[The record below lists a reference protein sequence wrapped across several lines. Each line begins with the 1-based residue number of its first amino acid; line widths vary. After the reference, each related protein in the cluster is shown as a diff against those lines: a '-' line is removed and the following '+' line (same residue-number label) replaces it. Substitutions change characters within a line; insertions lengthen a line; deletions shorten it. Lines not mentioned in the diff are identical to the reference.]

1 MKKTDHAFVVGL
13 FLLYLWKLL
22 TFMTMNFISIND
34 IDPALLWF
42 IICECIGLVIVMID
56 WVYTYSIK
64 WQRRILDVWIPIVVL
79 LVLGGSMFIEFED
92 PNIKSDVIR
101 LAGSIGAVV
110 LGLWV
115 YRFQRRL
122 LLSQIVDR
130 VSGELAEIHRHLGA
144 NIVVLKNIDSSN
156 GIPSL
161 LHIRK
166 LEITKYSSL
175 SDNDV
180 LKNLNQ
186 SHNKIIFPMTV
197 RIRNYNINVQEIVDY
212 LQVHWPNE
220 KIFNEYKQGIIEVTE
235 NLRTQIQECLDSLQ
249 INIILEENKSDT
261 KKIIYDKNW

>member
-1 MKKTDHAFVVGL
+1 
-13 FLLYLWKLL
+13 
-22 TFMTMNFISIND
+22 MNFISIND

-42 IICECIGLVIVMID
+42 IIWECIGLVIVMID
-56 WVYTYSIK
+56 WGYTYSIK
-64 WQRRILDVWIPIVVL
+64 WQRRILDVWIPIVVF

-122 LLSQIVDR
+122 LLTQIVDR
-130 VSGELAEIHRHLGA
+130 VSGELVEIYRHLGA
-144 NIVVLKNIDSSN
+144 NLVVLNQLDSLN

-186 SHNKIIFPMTV
+186 YHNQIIFPMTV
-197 RIRNYNINVQEIVDY
+197 RIRNYNINVQQIVDY
-212 LQVHWPNE
+212 LQSHWPNE
-220 KIFNEYKQGIIEVTE
+220 KIFNEYRQGIIEVTE
-235 NLRTQIQECLDSLQ
+235 NLQIQIKECLDC
-249 INIILEENKSDT
+249 LEVEKNLKTKKSDT
-261 KKIIYDKNW
+261 KKLIYDKSW

>member
-1 MKKTDHAFVVGL
+1 
-13 FLLYLWKLL
+13 
-22 TFMTMNFISIND
+22 MTMNFISIND

-42 IICECIGLVIVMID
+42 IIWECIGLVIVMID
-56 WVYTYSIK
+56 WGYTYSIK
-64 WQRRILDVWIPIVVL
+64 WQRRILDVWIPIVVF

-122 LLSQIVDR
+122 LLTQIVDR
-130 VSGELAEIHRHLGA
+130 VSGELVEIYRHLGA
-144 NIVVLKNIDSSN
+144 NLVVLNQLDSLN

-186 SHNKIIFPMTV
+186 YHNQIIFPMTV
-197 RIRNYNINVQEIVDY
+197 RIRNYNINVQQIVDY
-212 LQVHWPNE
+212 LQSHWPNE
-220 KIFNEYKQGIIEVTE
+220 KIFNEYRQGIIEVTE
-235 NLRTQIQECLDSLQ
+235 NLQIQIKECLDC
-249 INIILEENKSDT
+249 LEVEKNLKTKKSDT
-261 KKIIYDKNW
+261 KKLIYDKSW